1 MLFMQQV
8 VSGIPQGS
16 ILGPLLFS
24 MHVIDFPTCLQAS
37 NVLTYEDDNVIYYAE
52 SDANHLLQVFWRGQD
67 PFGLVL
73 QERSIS
79 SS

>member
-37 NVLTYEDDNVIYYAE
+37 NVLMYEDDIVIYYAE
-52 SDANHLLQVFWRGQD
+52 SDANHLFQVFWRGQH
-67 PFGLVL
+67 PFRLVL

>member
-1 MLFMQQV
+1 MY
-8 VSGIPQGS
+8 
-16 ILGPLLFS
+16 
-24 MHVIDFPTCLQAS
+24 VIDLPNCLQAS
-37 NVLTYEDDNVIYYAE
+37 NVLMYEDDIVIYYAE

-73 QERSIS
+73 QERSVS